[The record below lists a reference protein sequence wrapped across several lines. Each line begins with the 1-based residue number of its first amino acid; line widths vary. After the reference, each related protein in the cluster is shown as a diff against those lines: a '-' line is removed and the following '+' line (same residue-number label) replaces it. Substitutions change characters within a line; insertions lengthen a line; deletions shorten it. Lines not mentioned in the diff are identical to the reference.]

1 MKPLW
6 RQMLENGVSKE
17 NIERCIIT
25 KSSKGSPY
33 EEVSEVSGEQE
44 ISFAVNPYIRM
55 TKIVPG
61 LETDD
66 TFLPEIAKTITCIE
80 YDTGMDVSVIVRQ
93 EMRKEIESG
102 CFGPDIRKQ
111 WIKLTRTQQS
121 ETLRNLYRFYGQ
133 RQEIVSFV
141 YEVQMLIP
149 GSVLF
154 RHRKFPHELYVYVR
168 KEKTME
174 LEQKIHLA
182 EQLFLPI
189 YYTLQTAWDTPFLI
203 SDLTVI
209 VQKGN
214 QIAK

>member
-80 YDTGMDVSVIVRQ
+80 YDTGMDVSVIVRHL
-93 EMRKEIESG
+93 SL
-102 CFGPDIRKQ
+102 
-111 WIKLTRTQQS
+111 IK
-121 ETLRNLYRFYGQ
+121 
-133 RQEIVSFV
+133 I
-141 YEVQMLIP
+141 
-149 GSVLF
+149 
-154 RHRKFPHELYVYVR
+154 
-168 KEKTME
+168 
-174 LEQKIHLA
+174 
-182 EQLFLPI
+182 
-189 YYTLQTAWDTPFLI
+189 
-203 SDLTVI
+203 
-209 VQKGN
+209 
-214 QIAK
+214 

>member
-1 MKPLW
+1 MIYVIGIGPGSRNLMTEEAIKA
-6 RQMLENGVSKE
+6 
-17 NIERCIIT
+17 IED
-25 KSSKGSPY
+25 
-33 EEVSEVSGEQE
+33 SEVIVGYKT
-44 ISFAVNPYIRM
+44 YIN
-55 TKIVPG
+55 
-61 LETDD
+61 L
-66 TFLPEIAKTITCIE
+66 ITEFIGDKE
-80 YDTGMDVSVIVRQ
+80 VVQNG
-93 EMRKEIESG
+93 MRKEIESG
-102 CFGPDIRKQ
+102 CFGPDIREQ

>member
-102 CFGPDIRKQ
+102 CFGPDIREQ

-141 YEVQMLIP
+141 YEVLAKSDP
-149 GSVLF
+149 
-154 RHRKFPHELYVYVR
+154 ELGIWTFKGEPIVR
-168 KEKTME
+168 EFNVIYLKHADVREKM
-174 LEQKIHLA
+174 A
-182 EQLFLPI
+182 WFL
-189 YYTLQTAWDTPFLI
+189 
-203 SDLTVI
+203 
-209 VQKGN
+209 
-214 QIAK
+214 

>member
-1 MKPLW
+1 MKII
-6 RQMLENGVSKE
+6 RNGVCY
-17 NIERCIIT
+17 IEREDIDFI
-25 KSSKGSPY
+25 G
-33 EEVSEVSGEQE
+33 V
-44 ISFAVNPYIRM
+44 
-55 TKIVPG
+55 
-61 LETDD
+61 
-66 TFLPEIAKTITCIE
+66 LPQNIC
-80 YDTGMDVSVIVRQ
+80 SVIQWDVYYSIKFKLLKLKDKESAQ
-93 EMRKEIESG
+93 YFSDKDFILDYDMVKDLSTQELEEMRKEIESG
-102 CFGPDIRKQ
+102 CFGPDIREQ

-154 RHRKFPHELYVYVR
+154 RHRKFPRELYVYVR